1 MEGVLQNM
9 KPGGFIRVAP
19 WGQPVGDPQ
28 KNNWSFEIEEG
39 HKLQSIRIGH
49 ADEVITSLTFTT
61 EFRGALSISNKFG
74 SSAGAQSVSLVTFD
88 SDEEIVGIKVTFGL
102 KGRDTYLSSLSFI
115 TNKNTHGPFGGI
127 TNSLFSL
134 PWKKGSLV
142 GFYGNAS
149 DWIGGIGGIGVYL
162 KVYGEIMRIGTWGK
176 PLPAFPQTIWS
187 FQLEGNYR
195 LSKITIDHGDTIN
208 SLMFN
213 SSEKV
218 DDPNEVSIID
228 HVTLDEDE
236 EIIGI
241 SGMVGT
247 LPTRQTII
255 SSISFTTNKKTHGP
269 FGDNVK
275 GTPFPVSW
283 DAGSFAG
290 FYGLHGRYFD
300 SIGVYMNARN

>member
-9 KPGGFIRVAP
+9 KPAQVIRVAT
-19 WGQPVGDPQ
+19 WGQPVEGTQ
-28 KNNWSFEIEEG
+28 NNWSFEMEEG

-61 EFRGALSISNKFG
+61 EFNGVLSVSNKFG
-74 SSAGAQSVSLVTFD
+74 SSSGAQSISLVTFD
-88 SDEEIVGIKVTFGL
+88 SDEEIIGIKVTVGL
-102 KGRDTYLSSLSFI
+102 KGRESYLSSLTFQ
-115 TNKNTHGPFGGI
+115 TNKNTHGPFGDI
-127 TNSLFSL
+127 SNSMFSL
-134 PWKKGSLV
+134 PWNKGSFV

-195 LSKITIDHGDTIN
+195 LSKITIDHGDVIN

-218 DDPNEVSIID
+218 DDRNGLSVID

-236 EIIGI
+236 EITGI
-241 SGMVGT
+241 SGMAGT
-247 LPTRQTII
+247 LPTGQTII
-255 SSISFTTNKKTHGP
+255 SSISFSTNKKTHGP
-269 FGDNVK
+269 FGNVK
-275 GTPFPVSW
+275 GTPFSVSW

-300 SIGVYMNARN
+300 SIGVYLKATN

>member
-9 KPGGFIRVAP
+9 KPAGFIRVAP
-19 WGQPVGDPQ
+19 WGQPIGDPQ

-39 HKLQSIRIGH
+39 YKLQSIRIGH
-49 ADEVITSLTFTT
+49 ADDVITSLTFTT

-74 SSAGAQSVSLVTFD
+74 SAGAQSLSLVTFD

-102 KGRDTYLSSLSFI
+102 K
-115 TNKNTHGPFGGI
+115 
-127 TNSLFSL
+127 
-134 PWKKGSLV
+134 V

-195 LSKITIDHGDTIN
+195 LSKITIDHGETIN

-218 DDPNEVSIID
+218 DDPNGLSIID

-275 GTPFPVSW
+275 GTPFSVSW

-300 SIGVYMNARN
+300 SIGVYLKDTN